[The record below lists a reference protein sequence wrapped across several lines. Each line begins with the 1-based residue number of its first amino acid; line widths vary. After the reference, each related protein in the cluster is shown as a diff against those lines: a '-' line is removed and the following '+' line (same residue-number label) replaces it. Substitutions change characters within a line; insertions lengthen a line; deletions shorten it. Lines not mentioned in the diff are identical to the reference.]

1 MIIWLNG
8 AFGARKTIIAH
19 ELQQK
24 LPNAIIYD
32 PEIIGSALMELVPEE
47 MKEND
52 FQEYQEWRCWNAHL
66 LKRMSKESGRPII
79 VPMTLYKNEYEEELI
94 GYLRRAGID
103 VYHFVSG
110 RERRNF
116 TKIIEKK

>member
-8 AFGARKTIIAH
+8 AFGAGKTTIAH

-52 FQEYQEWRCWNAHL
+52 FQEYQEWRCWNTHL

-79 VPMTLYKNEYEEELI
+79 VPMTLYKKEYEEELI
-94 GYLRRAGID
+94 GYLRRAGINVCHFLLAVEK
-103 VYHFVSG
+103 VY
-110 RERRNF
+110 
-116 TKIIEKK
+116 KDY